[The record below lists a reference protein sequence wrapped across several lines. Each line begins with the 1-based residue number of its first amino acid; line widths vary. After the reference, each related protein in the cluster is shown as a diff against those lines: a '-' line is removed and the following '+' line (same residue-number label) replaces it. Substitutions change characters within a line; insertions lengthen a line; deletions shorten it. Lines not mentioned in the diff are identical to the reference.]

1 MEYLSYVVSIL
12 FLSWSALIFCIGEI
26 QINHGDAGTPVDP
39 VGCFEED
46 HDYRDLPY
54 NVTNLAGSL
63 SAESCTAVCKQQF
76 FR

>member
-1 MEYLSYVVSIL
+1 MEYSSYVVSTI
-12 FLSWSALIFCIGEI
+12 FLSWSALIFCVGEM
-26 QINHGDAGTPVDP
+26 QIIHEDVGIPVDP
-39 VGCFEED
+39 VGCFERD

-63 SAESCTAVCKQQF
+63 SAESCTAVCRQQF